1 MNIHGQSKLPTFK
14 QLQIQDF
21 IKFNKIDILQ
31 MQEIDV
37 DEETFSECEYIS
49 SNFNLISNNNETK
62 YGTASL
68 IRSDLEYK
76 NTRCDTSGR
85 AIVFDIGN
93 VSFGNFYAH
102 SGTDGASRANR
113 EAFCGETIPNLLTNA
128 KPSGCLGGDF
138 NMIIDKKDA
147 TTHQETK
154 MSPTFKRLAKSF
166 NLNDSFRTL
175 HPSAEQFSRYYCTG
189 RGEGAT
195 RIDRCYHYGDVEIRS
210 ATYLPLAFSDHH
222 AHVVE
227 ILLPDPFA
235 RLICPE
241 SYPSFRIKAEVVQDE
256 TFKAQLAD
264 AMLGWQAVRSY
275 GLDTLQWWEHLVK
288 PGVKKLAQ
296 KRCRELNRDK
306 HGELNL
312 LRLRQG

>member
-1 MNIHGQSKLPTFK
+1 MNIHGQSKLPTYK

-102 SGTDGASRANR
+102 SDTDGASRANR
-113 EAFCGETIPNLLTNA
+113 EAFCGETIPNLLTNSNA
-128 KPSGCLGGDF
+128 L
-138 NMIIDKKDA
+138 
-147 TTHQETK
+147 
-154 MSPTFKRLAKSF
+154 
-166 NLNDSFRTL
+166 
-175 HPSAEQFSRYYCTG
+175 
-189 RGEGAT
+189 
-195 RIDRCYHYGDVEIRS
+195 
-210 ATYLPLAFSDHH
+210 
-222 AHVVE
+222 VVTS
-227 ILLPDPFA
+227 I
-235 RLICPE
+235 
-241 SYPSFRIKAEVVQDE
+241 
-256 TFKAQLAD
+256 
-264 AMLGWQAVRSY
+264 
-275 GLDTLQWWEHLVK
+275 
-288 PGVKKLAQ
+288 
-296 KRCRELNRDK
+296 
-306 HGELNL
+306 
-312 LRLRQG
+312 